1 MIEKNIRESWGTEIT
16 ITPEEFFSFDDGY
29 WRNKIY
35 ERKILIFKKI
45 EFTKI
50 DYVKFCMKFGNLWN
64 SNDYTYSREAAEP
77 VFVDKNVFFV
87 SPFSNIISK
96 KLGNNEMPW
105 HSDIP
110 NRTINPYP
118 MRSLWITKNP
128 YPHISGRTSWMN
140 LELYSDYLT
149 DQQKELLDKTT
160 VIQQSWYTPGTDFK
174 EFPLVKVHPVTG
186 KKSLRLNY
194 YNDHGKDKTDAW
206 ITGVKIDGVLQPDC
220 TVIAD
225 LLKHL
230 EKVPELVYEHT
241 WDTYDLAIYDNWS
254 FVHKRTHVIPG
265 PGGERHFYRV
275 NIDHVLDQ
283 E

>member
-16 ITPEEFFSFDDGY
+16 ITPEEFFSFDDIY

-45 EFTKI
+45 EFNKI
-50 DYVKFCMKFGNLWN
+50 DYVKFCIKFGNLWN
-64 SNDYTYSREAAEP
+64 GADYTYSREAAEP
-77 VFVDKNVFFV
+77 ILIDKNVFFI

-128 YPHISGRTSWMN
+128 HPHISGRTSWMN

-149 DQQKELLDKTT
+149 VQQKALLGKTT
-160 VIQQSWYTPGTDFK
+160 VLQQSWYTPGTDFK
-174 EFPLVKVHPVTG
+174 EFPLVKVHPITG

-194 YNDHGKDKTDAW
+194 YNDHSKGKTDAW

-230 EKVPELVYEHT
+230 ENVPDLVYEHT

-275 NIDHVLDQ
+275 NIDHVLD
-283 E
+283 

>member
-1 MIEKNIRESWGTEIT
+1 
-16 ITPEEFFSFDDGY
+16 
-29 WRNKIY
+29 
-35 ERKILIFKKI
+35 
-45 EFTKI
+45 
-50 DYVKFCMKFGNLWN
+50 
-64 SNDYTYSREAAEP
+64 
-77 VFVDKNVFFV
+77 
-87 SPFSNIISK
+87 
-96 KLGNNEMPW
+96 
-105 HSDIP
+105 
-110 NRTINPYP
+110 
-118 MRSLWITKNP
+118 
-128 YPHISGRTSWMN
+128 MN

-230 EKVPELVYEHT
+230 EKVPEQESFILEILSKLALLMQEN
-241 WDTYDLAIYDNWS
+241 DTFSKVLWKHFQTNRVSPLRDSFLMFADIWRIKMADLTNKYP
-254 FVHKRTHVIPG
+254 KK
-265 PGGERHFYRV
+265 
-275 NIDHVLDQ
+275 
-283 E
+283 